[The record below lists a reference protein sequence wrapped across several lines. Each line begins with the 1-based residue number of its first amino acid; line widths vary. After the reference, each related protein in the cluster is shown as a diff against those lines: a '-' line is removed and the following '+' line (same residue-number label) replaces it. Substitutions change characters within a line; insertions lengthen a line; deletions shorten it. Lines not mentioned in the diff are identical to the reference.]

1 MAEKINELVAAF
13 TGALDDFDVALK
25 AIPETGLDWREGGEG
40 WSIRQIIHHVA
51 EDCTVYTFIIERA
64 LATPGCKITFGEFPG
79 NEPWGERLGWESKP
93 VEISLELMHVQRKFI
108 AEMVSLLPDQLENEV
123 LYFNDEGKEL
133 GKGNVENMLKMLTE
147 HMQEHAATI
156 QRIAAEHQA

>member
-1 MAEKINELVAAF
+1 MAEKIDEIITNF
-13 TGALDDFDVALK
+13 TGSLEDFNTALK
-25 AIPETGLDWREGGEG
+25 AVPESGLDWREGGEG

-51 EDCTVYTFIIERA
+51 EDCTVYAFIIERA

-79 NEPWGERLGWESKP
+79 NEPWGERLGWDTKP
-93 VEISLELMHVQRKFI
+93 VEIALELMRVQRRFI
-108 AEMVSLLPDQLENEV
+108 AEMISLLPDQLENEV

-133 GKGNVENMLKMLTE
+133 GKGNVENMVKMLTE
-147 HMQEHAATI
+147 HMEEHTATI